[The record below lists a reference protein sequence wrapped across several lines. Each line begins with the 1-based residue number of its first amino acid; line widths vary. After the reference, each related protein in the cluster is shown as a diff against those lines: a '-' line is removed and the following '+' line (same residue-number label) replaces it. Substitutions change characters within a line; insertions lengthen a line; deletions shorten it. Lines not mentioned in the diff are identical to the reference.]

1 MDSLQS
7 PLNDQAHRDDIV
19 SLVPGQSAAKARPG
33 EPTHDADDRDV
44 LTTISPELID
54 VTAEQTCPAAA
65 AQMSTQDRTPH
76 QAPATQSAQTPSKKT
91 FELMDQLEVLA
102 GDLADKGRA
111 SSDQRIEDVHE
122 ESSELRAVEPT
133 IRVPP
138 RSNDQFASDRPSI
151 GRRRVLTLA
160 GFFMVALIGLG
171 ASVAWHSHSVSTMT
185 SPNDVDVVAEQP
197 ASAPASQVSA
207 PAATP
212 PQSAPV
218 TQTATA
224 PGAPATSP
232 ELVKQLEAMTR
243 DLAAMRRSVEQLAA
257 KQEQLAAAQQQLEQL
272 AVKQEQLAAKREQTA
287 QNIAKQQAL
296 EKNARVK
303 MSPPPHFRAAPLATV
318 APIAP
323 RVVPPEPAAQLSSVP
338 RSAQHPVPPLPVPP

>member
-19 SLVPGQSAAKARPG
+19 SLVPAQSAVKARPG
-33 EPTHDADDRDV
+33 ETMHDADDRDV

-54 VTAEQTCPAAA
+54 VTAEETCPAAA
-65 AQMSTQDRTPH
+65 AQMSTQDRTLH
-76 QAPATQSAQTPSKKT
+76 QAPAIQTAQTPSKKT

-102 GDLADKGRA
+102 GDLAVKGRA

-122 ESSELRAVEPT
+122 GSSELRVVEPT

-138 RSNDQFASDRPSI
+138 RSNDQFAGDRPSI
-151 GRRRVLTLA
+151 GRRRVRTLA

-171 ASVAWHSHSVSTMT
+171 TSVAWHSHSVWTMT

-197 ASAPASQVSA
+197 ASAPANQASA

-243 DLAAMRRSVEQLAA
+243 DLTAMRRSVEQLAA

-272 AVKQEQLAAKREQTA
+272 AVKQEQLAAKREQMA

-296 EKNARVK
+296 EKNTRLK
-303 MSPPPHFRAAPLATV
+303 MSPPQSRAAPVATV

-338 RSAQHPVPPLPVPP
+338 RSAQHPVPPLPVPQ